1 MMISSLLIN
10 TGGGGE
16 QPLVEKL
23 PDGGEGGEQPL
34 VEKVPAGGGERPL
47 GEKLPDGYEVKGPKG
62 PHEDIWMLTG
72 AIELHRL
79 VVEDFD
85 QLKKRK
91 DEITSAIID
100 SKCSVGDLAEFPYEE
115 VSPPASLPSSSAGHT
130 TVPLCLYRS

>member
-1 MMISSLLIN
+1 MKPADRV
-10 TGGGGE
+10 TGGR
-16 QPLVEKL
+16 
-23 PDGGEGGEQPL
+23 
-34 VEKVPAGGGERPL
+34 RPL
-47 GEKLPDGYEVKGPKG
+47 GEKLSDCYLVKD
-62 PHEDIWMLTG
+62 HEGGLWKLWG

-115 VSPPASLPSSSAGHT
+115 VSPPASLPSPSVGHT
-130 TVPLCLYRS
+130 TVPLCLYHS